1 VSWDHATLYARIAD
15 ESARLRHRAASPDPP
30 EIAAYRSAL
39 PLPLSGPLAIL
50 GMTPEL
56 RAMAR
61 DVAPRV
67 IAVDRSPEALEVYG
81 PWLPADGHEEIV
93 HGDWY
98 HLPELLGT
106 PAAAVLGD
114 GVFGNLPD
122 EHAHLAL
129 LRRIAA
135 ALAPTGVLVT
145 RHALI
150 PRTFTP
156 SADDAGALLDRHRR
170 GLLDADEFGFGIRLL
185 GHHGCCY
192 EPATGRLRNAKLFA
206 EMDAAH
212 ARGELAPTEH
222 AAIVRYRFGGDNC
235 ILGQDRWE
243 AILTEAGFRFRLV
256 TVAGTADWYRY
267 YPIYAC
273 QPPDGG

>member
-1 VSWDHATLYARIAD
+1 VSWDHATLRARIAD
-15 ESARLRHRAASPDPP
+15 APARRRHRAASPDPL

-39 PLPLSGPLAIL
+39 PLPLTGPVAVL

-56 RAMAR
+56 RTLAR
-61 DVAPRV
+61 DVAPHV
-67 IAVDRSPEALEVYG
+67 LAVDRSAEAIEVYG
-81 PWLPADGHEEIV
+81 PWLPADGHETIV
-93 HGDWY
+93 PGDWY
-98 HLPELLGT
+98 DLPQLLGA

-122 EHAHLAL
+122 QRAYLAL
-129 LRRIAA
+129 LHRIAD

-156 SADDAGALLDRHRR
+156 STDDAGALLDRHRR

-185 GHHGCCY
+185 GHHDCCY
-192 EPATGRLRNAKLFA
+192 EPASGRLRNGELFA
-206 EMDAAH
+206 EVDAAR
-212 ARGELAPTEH
+212 ARGDLTPTEH

-243 AILTEAGFRFRLV
+243 ALLSEAGFRFHLV
-256 TVAGTADWYRY
+256 PVAGAADWNRY

-273 QPPDGG
+273 HRSNPP